1 MADNYLEKQYD
12 DYLARKAAKENERKL
27 RFQKQLKA
35 YKARLEKEK
44 QQAKSGTGEPGQ
56 QES

>member
-12 DYLARKAAKENERKL
+12 AYLLRKEAKEKERRL

-44 QQAKSGTGEPGQ
+44 QAANSDKDG